1 LWGDIECPLTTD
13 MFPWHGRIQ
22 KCFLVDDIDSYIL
35 PVVLLYSSSLQ
46 ALTRMSTWD
55 PLNVKNCSKKPSL
68 NVSEWHSLGI
78 QLDILPHKL
87 KELEEYPPHQRKC
100 HMIEKWLENDPN
112 QSWEKLL
119 EGLKKIGHNHVAQQ
133 ILSQYRKGPSSGRL
147 SVEETLAEMAITT
160 PSQAK
165 VPQHQEG
172 TKTNLCK

>member
-1 LWGDIECPLTTD
+1 MEE
-13 MFPWHGRIQ
+13 F
-22 KCFLVDDIDSYIL
+22 KSVFLLMTFIPTSCCVT
-35 PVVLLYSSSLQ
+35 LLFLF
-46 ALTRMSTWD
+46 AGPERMSTWD
-55 PLNVKNCSKKPSL
+55 PLNVKNVL
-68 NVSEWHSLGI
+68 NALTEVSEWHSLGI

-119 EGLKKIGHNHVAQQ
+119 KGLKNIGHNHVAQQ
-133 ILSQYRKGPSSGRL
+133 IRLQYQKDSSSGRL
-147 SVEETLAEMAITT
+147 SVEKTSSEMAITT

-165 VPQHQEG
+165 IPQHQEG

>member
-1 LWGDIECPLTTD
+1 
-13 MFPWHGRIQ
+13 
-22 KCFLVDDIDSYIL
+22 
-35 PVVLLYSSSLQ
+35 
-46 ALTRMSTWD
+46 MSTWD
-55 PLNVKNCSKKPSL
+55 PLNVKNVL
-68 NVSEWHSLGI
+68 NALTEVSEWHSLGI

-119 EGLKKIGHNHVAQQ
+119 KGLKNIGHNHVAQQ
-133 ILSQYRKGPSSGRL
+133 IRLQYQKDSL
-147 SVEETLAEMAITT
+147 SVEKTSSEMAITT

-165 VPQHQEG
+165 IPQHQEG